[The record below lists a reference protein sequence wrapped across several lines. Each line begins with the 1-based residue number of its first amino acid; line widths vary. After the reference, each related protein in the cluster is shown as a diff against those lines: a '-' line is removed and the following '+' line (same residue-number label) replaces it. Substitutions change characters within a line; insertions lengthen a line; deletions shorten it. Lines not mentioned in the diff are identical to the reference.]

1 MRADN
6 PKSRPYPLRFIVRS
20 VALGLALTALLAA
33 PARAAELPVV
43 VVPGLELA
51 DLEALSQEG
60 AVGLLVPDAGPDT
73 SEAHALAS
81 LERGK
86 VRNSLLG
93 GAAAG
98 DRIVEAQFA
107 QGPPQGNAIIL
118 ALPRGGKQRNDRR
131 YPIAVIGPGYHGL
144 LTSTSTRIPG
154 LVSVVDVAP
163 TALGKDDRLGS
174 RESADPVA
182 ELVRL
187 DRRIDDNR
195 DAKAAFLL
203 VSLALIVAVAVFLP
217 GAVLAAFSAVL
228 LANLALGIAGATDVW
243 VDVLV
248 LALFVAASLVF
259 VRLPPLAHGLLL
271 GGVIVAYLLAM
282 GIDAEWVAFSPFGP
296 TQNARFYGLSN
307 LLETLL
313 LVPAFAGPYLL
324 GATLGLWAFPPIALL
339 ALVAVG
345 GTSFGAD
352 GGGVLVLLV
361 GYAVLIATYHRLSW
375 RAAVGGGAAALLVLG
390 LALAVGG
397 HSHVTDAISS
407 GPVGLAED
415 FWRRLELS
423 WLRATSSW
431 GAGLLVFGGILALA
445 LLALR
450 ERRPLQLAYLAA
462 LAVSLLVNDS
472 PNDVVVA
479 GLAGYLVLSTAPA
492 LARPAAQPERPD
504 SPAPRARTAPAS
516 SP

>member
-1 MRADN
+1 MRAES

-20 VALGLALTALLAA
+20 VALGLALTAALAG
-33 PARAAELPVV
+33 PAGAAELPVV
-43 VVPGLELA
+43 VVRGLELA
-51 DLEALSQEG
+51 DLQALSQEG

-73 SEAHALAS
+73 SASHALAA

-93 GAAAG
+93 GAATG
-98 DRIVEAQFA
+98 DRQVEAQFA
-107 QGPPQGNAIIL
+107 QGPPRGDAIIL
-118 ALPRGGKQRNDRR
+118 ALPRGGTQRNDRR
-131 YPIAVIGPGYHGL
+131 YPIAVVGPGYRGL
-144 LTSTSTRIPG
+144 LTSDSTRIPG

-163 TALGKDDRLGS
+163 TALGKDGRLGS
-174 RESADPVA
+174 TDSADPVA
-182 ELVRL
+182 QLTAL
-187 DRRIDDNR
+187 DRRIDENR
-195 DAKAAFLL
+195 DVKAPFLL
-203 VSLALIVAVAVFLP
+203 VALALIVAVAVFLP
-217 GAVLAAFSAVL
+217 AAVLPAFAAVL
-228 LANLALGIAGATDVW
+228 LANLALGIAGTTEVW
-243 VDVLV
+243 VDALV
-248 LALFVAASLVF
+248 LALAVAASLAF
-259 VRLPPLAHGLLL
+259 AKLGPLAHGLLL
-271 GGVIVAYLLAM
+271 GSVVVAYLLAM
-282 GIDAEWVAFSPFGP
+282 GIDAEWVAFSPLGP

-313 LVPAFAGPYLL
+313 LVPAFAAPYLL
-324 GATLGLWAFPPIALL
+324 GATLGLWAFPPVALL

-345 GTSFGAD
+345 GTQFGAD
-352 GGGVLVLLV
+352 GGGVLVLLA

-375 RAAVGGGAAALLVLG
+375 RAALAGGAATLLVLG
-390 LALAVGG
+390 LALALGG

-431 GAGLLVFGGILALA
+431 SAGLLVFGGIVALA

-479 GLAGYLVLSTAPA
+479 GLVGYLALSTAPA
-492 LARPAAQPERPD
+492 LARPADRPD
-504 SPAPRARTAPAS
+504 RREPRAPQARTAPAA

>member
-1 MRADN
+1 
-6 PKSRPYPLRFIVRS
+6 LRFIVRS
-20 VALGLALTALLAA
+20 VALGLALTALLPAA
-33 PARAAELPVV
+33 ARAAELPVV

-51 DLEALSQEG
+51 DLQALSQEG

-73 SEAHALAS
+73 SASHALAS

-98 DRIVEAQFA
+98 DRLVEAQFA
-107 QGPPQGNAIIL
+107 QGPPHGNAIIL
-118 ALPRGGKQRNDRR
+118 GLPRGGTQRNDRR
-131 YPIAVIGPGYHGL
+131 YPIAVIGPGYRGL
-144 LTSTSTRIPG
+144 LTSDSTRIPG

-163 TALGKDDRLGS
+163 TALGNGDRLGS
-174 RESADPVA
+174 TESADPLA
-182 ELVRL
+182 ELARL
-187 DRRIDDNR
+187 DRRIDENR
-195 DAKAAFLL
+195 DVKAPFLL
-203 VSLALIVAVAVFLP
+203 LALAVIVAVAVFVP
-217 GAVLAAFSAVL
+217 AAVLPAFAAVL
-228 LANLALGIAGATDVW
+228 LANLALGIAGTTDVW
-243 VDVLV
+243 VDALV
-248 LALFVAASLVF
+248 LALFVVAALAF
-259 VRLPPLAHGLLL
+259 ARLGPLAHGLLL

-282 GIDAEWVAFSPFGP
+282 GIDAEWVAFSPLGP

-313 LVPAFAGPYLL
+313 LVPAFAAPYLL
-324 GATLGLWAFPPIALL
+324 GATLGLWAFPPVALL

-345 GTSFGAD
+345 GTQFGAD
-352 GGGVLVLLV
+352 GGGVLVLLA

-375 RAAVGGGAAALLVLG
+375 RAAAAGGAATLLVLG
-390 LALAVGG
+390 LALTLGG

-431 GAGLLVFGGILALA
+431 SAGVLVFGGIVALA

-479 GLAGYLVLSTAPA
+479 GLAGYLALSTAPA
-492 LARPAAQPERPD
+492 LARPADRRDRPEPR
-504 SPAPRARTAPAS
+504 APQARTAPAV

>member
-1 MRADN
+1 MRAES
-6 PKSRPYPLRFIVRS
+6 PKSRPYALRSIVRS
-20 VALGLALTALLAA
+20 VALGLALTAALAA

-51 DLEALSQEG
+51 DLQALSQEG

-73 SEAHALAS
+73 SASHALAA

-98 DRIVEAQFA
+98 DRLLEAQFA
-107 QGPPQGNAIIL
+107 QGPPRGDAIIL
-118 ALPRGGKQRNDRR
+118 ALPRGGMQRNDRR
-131 YPIAVIGPGYHGL
+131 YPIAVVGPGYHGL
-144 LTSTSTRIPG
+144 LTSDSTRIPG
-154 LVSVVDVAP
+154 LVSVVDIAP
-163 TALGKDDRLGS
+163 TALDKDGRLGS
-174 RESADPVA
+174 TGSADPVV
-182 ELVRL
+182 ELAAL

-195 DAKAAFLL
+195 NVKAPFLL
-203 VSLALIVAVAVFLP
+203 VALALIVAVAVFLP
-217 GAVLAAFSAVL
+217 AAVLPAFAAVL
-228 LANLALGIAGATDVW
+228 LANLALGISGTTEVW
-243 VDVLV
+243 IDALV
-248 LALFVAASLVF
+248 LALAVAASLAF
-259 VRLPPLAHGLLL
+259 AKLAPLAHGLLL
-271 GGVIVAYLLAM
+271 GGVVVAYLLAM
-282 GIDAEWVAFSPFGP
+282 GIDAEWVAFSPLGP

-324 GATLGLWAFPPIALL
+324 AATLGLWAFPPVALL

-345 GTSFGAD
+345 GTQFGAD
-352 GGGVLVLLV
+352 GGGALVLLT

-375 RAAVGGGAAALLVLG
+375 RAAVAGGAATLVVLS
-390 LALAVGG
+390 LALALGG

-431 GAGLLVFGGILALA
+431 STGLLVFGGIVALA

-479 GLAGYLVLSTAPA
+479 GLVGYLALSTAPA
-492 LARPAAQPERPD
+492 LARPADRPD
-504 SPAPRARTAPAS
+504 RPEPRAPQARTAPAA

>member
-1 MRADN
+1 M
-6 PKSRPYPLRFIVRS
+6 RFIVRS
-20 VALGLALTALLAA
+20 VALGLALTALLPA

-51 DLEALSQEG
+51 DLQALSQEG

-73 SEAHALAS
+73 SASHALAS

-86 VRNSLLG
+86 ARNSLLG

-98 DRIVEAQFA
+98 DRLLEAQFA
-107 QGPPQGNAIIL
+107 QGPPRGDAIIL
-118 ALPRGGKQRNDRR
+118 ALPRGGTQRNDRR
-131 YPIAVIGPGYHGL
+131 YPIAVVGPGYRGL
-144 LTSTSTRIPG
+144 LTSDSTRIPG

-174 RESADPVA
+174 TESADPLA
-182 ELVRL
+182 ELARL
-187 DRRIDDNR
+187 DRRIEENR
-195 DAKAAFLL
+195 DVKAPFLL
-203 VSLALIVAVAVFLP
+203 LALALIVAVAVFVP
-217 GAVLAAFSAVL
+217 AAVLPAFAAVL
-228 LANLALGIAGATDVW
+228 LANLALGIAGTTDVW
-243 VDVLV
+243 VDALV
-248 LALFVAASLVF
+248 LALFVAASLAF
-259 VRLPPLAHGLLL
+259 ARLGPLAHGLLL

-282 GIDAEWVAFSPFGP
+282 GIDAEWVAFSPLGP

-313 LVPAFAGPYLL
+313 LVPALAAPYLL
-324 GATLGLWAFPPIALL
+324 GGTLGLWAFPPLALL
-339 ALVAVG
+339 ALVTVG
-345 GTSFGAD
+345 GTQFGAD
-352 GGGVLVLLV
+352 GGGVLVLLA

-375 RAAVGGGAAALLVLG
+375 RAAVAGGAATLLVLG
-390 LALAVGG
+390 LALTLGG

-407 GPVGLAED
+407 GPAGLAED

-431 GAGLLVFGGILALA
+431 SAGVLVFGGIVALA

-479 GLAGYLVLSTAPA
+479 GLAGYLALSTAPA
-492 LARPAAQPERPD
+492 LARPAARPD
-504 SPAPRARTAPAS
+504 RPEPRAPQARTAPAA

>member
-1 MRADN
+1 
-6 PKSRPYPLRFIVRS
+6 LRFIVRS
-20 VALGLALTALLAA
+20 VALGLALTALLPA

-51 DLEALSQEG
+51 DLQALSQEG

-73 SEAHALAS
+73 SASHALAS

-98 DRIVEAQFA
+98 DRLLEAQFA
-107 QGPPQGNAIIL
+107 QGPPRGDAIIL
-118 ALPRGGKQRNDRR
+118 ALPRGGTQRNDRR

-144 LTSTSTRIPG
+144 LTSDSTRIPG

-163 TALGKDDRLGS
+163 TALGKDGRLGS
-174 RESADPVA
+174 TGSADPVA
-182 ELVRL
+182 ELAAL
-187 DRRIDDNR
+187 DRRIEENR
-195 DAKAAFLL
+195 DVKAPFLL
-203 VSLALIVAVAVFLP
+203 LALALVVAVAVFVP
-217 GAVLAAFSAVL
+217 AAVLPAFAAVL
-228 LANLALGIAGATDVW
+228 LANLALGIAGTTDVW
-243 VDVLV
+243 VDAVV
-248 LALFVAASLVF
+248 LALFVAASLTF
-259 VRLPPLAHGLLL
+259 GRLGPLAHGLLL

-282 GIDAEWVAFSPFGP
+282 GIDAEWVAFSPLGP

-313 LVPAFAGPYLL
+313 LVPAFAAPYLL
-324 GATLGLWAFPPIALL
+324 GATLGLWAFPPVALL

-345 GTSFGAD
+345 GTQFGAD
-352 GGGVLVLLV
+352 GGGVLVLLA

-375 RAAVGGGAAALLVLG
+375 RAAVAGGAATLLVLG
-390 LALAVGG
+390 LALTLGG

-431 GAGLLVFGGILALA
+431 SAGVLVFGGIVALA

-479 GLAGYLVLSTAPA
+479 GLAGYLALSTAPA
-492 LARPAAQPERPD
+492 LARPADRRDRPEPR
-504 SPAPRARTAPAS
+504 APQARTAPAA